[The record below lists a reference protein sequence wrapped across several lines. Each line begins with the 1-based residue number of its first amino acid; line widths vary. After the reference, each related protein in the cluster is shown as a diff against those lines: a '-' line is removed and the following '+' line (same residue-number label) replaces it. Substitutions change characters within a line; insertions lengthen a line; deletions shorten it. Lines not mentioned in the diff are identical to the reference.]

1 MQRLRH
7 RHKQAD
13 ERAYIRE
20 EKQTEKGRTD
30 VTETGA
36 AHTHAQTRM
45 RTHACAHMR
54 THACAHTHAQTRVYR
69 EGDLRDKDY
78 REREIMTERHTER
91 QTDRDRKTVYL
102 CVYVCVSVSEFRDTH
117 MQRHTIIHV

>member
-1 MQRLRH
+1 M
-7 RHKQAD
+7 
-13 ERAYIRE
+13 YIRE
-20 EKQTEKGRTD
+20 EKQVEKGRTD

-54 THACAHTHAQTRVYR
+54 THACTHTHAQTRVYR

-91 QTDRDRKTVYL
+91 QTDRYRQTVYL
-102 CVYVCVSVSEFRDTH
+102 CVCVSVSEFRDTH

>member
-45 RTHACAHMR
+45 RTHACAH
-54 THACAHTHAQTRVYR
+54 THAQTRVYR

-91 QTDRDRKTVYL
+91 QTNRDRKTVYL